1 MNDIQSIIWLLHNIV
16 IQQTTAMILNTYDEL
31 EKDVLVA
38 STLPFSNPHHYTV
51 GPLHMMVKQIED
63 EKTRAVGSN
72 LWVEESIS
80 VKTFW
85 FSWRN

>member
-1 MNDIQSIIWLLHNIV
+1 
-16 IQQTTAMILNTYDEL
+16 
-31 EKDVLVA
+31 
-38 STLPFSNPHHYTV
+38 
-51 GPLHMMVKQIED
+51 MMVKQIED